1 MRLVSDGINHKLLD
15 DNGVAMPWVQSIAID
30 PISVGALV
38 VAHVTFLNVALD
50 LEIAE
55 MSAQQGLL
63 L

>member
-15 DNGVAMPWVQSIAID
+15 DNGVVMPWVQSIAID
-30 PISVGALV
+30 PLSVGTLV